1 MGTSPRK
8 TPETTWVVIF
18 CRAPPCGNIVPPTT
32 LELVNHSASCHQKS
46 WSVLHTIVLRIGNL
60 WKLHWVLCD
69 RSWQGSNFLVRS
81 FFCRVPFFWFG
92 PSWNVFCRV
101 TCFGIV
107 PFLECFCRVPF
118 FGIGQKTTKKCKFE
132 HVGPLKPCFDRPQP
146 ARKTQFLTSS
156 NFQAALVVNFF
167 ANLRWHG
174 TIH

>member
-69 RSWQGSNFLVRS
+69 RSWQGSIFVWFGQ
-81 FFCRVPFFWFG
+81 FFCRVPFFLVWT
-92 PSWNVFCRV
+92 V
-101 TCFGIV
+101 
-107 PFLECFCRVPF
+107 LECFLQGYMFWDCTLPGMF
-118 FGIGQKTTKKCKFE
+118 LQGSIFLDWTKTNKKTKMQIWT
-132 HVGPLKPCFDRPQP
+132 RW
-146 ARKTQFLTSS
+146 AS
-156 NFQAALVVNFF
+156 QAMF
-167 ANLRWHG
+167 W
-174 TIH
+174 